1 MIDFIE
7 DTRFSVQNADAL
19 EAELS
24 GYVARLR
31 SDQKDMQARL
41 NVINADKML
50 SDAGKKAKIAE
61 LYAEKK
67 SALDAFRG
75 ELTANLDGRAS
86 NMRRALDGAV
96 KLPSMDTA
104 RQRWICDFFATVDP
118 VLRGEHLKQAIAA
131 GDLEIVAA
139 VLDAPKCLNLIA
151 ESVRHDVAQRLQAAA
166 APEYHATAMDVE
178 SLRQVMRANLK
189 RYERALEPLRTV
201 ALQVDPGRFDPLVRR
216 ARGLE

>member
-7 DTRFSVQNADAL
+7 DARFSVQNADAL
-19 EAELS
+19 EIELAS
-24 GYVARLR
+24 HVARLR
-31 SDQKDMQARL
+31 RDREDMQARL
-41 NVINADKML
+41 DAINSDAML

-67 SALDAFRG
+67 SALDAFQK

-118 VLRGEHLKQAIAA
+118 VLRGEHLKQAVAS
-131 GDLEIVAA
+131 GDHELVAA
-139 VLDAPKCLNLIA
+139 VLDAPKCLALVA
-151 ESVRHDVAQRLQAAA
+151 DSVRHDVVQRLQAAA
-166 APEYHATAMDVE
+166 APEYSATANDVE
-178 SLRQVMRANLK
+178 ALRQVMIANV
-189 RYERALEPLRTV
+189 RHAERALEPLAQIAR
-201 ALQVDPGRFDPLVRR
+201 QVDPAKYDPLVRR